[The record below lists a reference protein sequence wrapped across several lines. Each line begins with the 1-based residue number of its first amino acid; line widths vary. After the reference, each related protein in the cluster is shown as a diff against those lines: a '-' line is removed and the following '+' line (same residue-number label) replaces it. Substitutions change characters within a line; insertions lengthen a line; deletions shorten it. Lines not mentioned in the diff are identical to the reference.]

1 MWSNLLGYLNET
13 VAGSLVPIF
22 GERVTSLVGPLI
34 PLILNAGILLL
45 VILGLS
51 LSRKKIQLFDVYVL
65 VYIVGIL
72 AFWNPKVGS
81 VKARFLIPILPF
93 LYFYLIQGLKWL
105 FEKITKN
112 NLVNTARLTFA
123 ATGLIAI
130 LLVARNLQDWRS
142 PVSEQMTDLSAGADW
157 VAENV
162 PADAVLMV
170 NEPVPAYIQMRRQTV
185 GYPRA
190 LENIENYIV
199 DQGIDY
205 IIISPK
211 LQSPR
216 SLKLD
221 EDVVTQLL
229 PILNGDFNKFTVV
242 YHDSKLNITIYK
254 FEN

>member
-1 MWSNLLGYLNET
+1 MWTNLLGYLNET
-13 VAGSLVPIF
+13 VAGSLLPIF
-22 GERVTSLVGPLI
+22 GEKVTSLVGPII
-34 PLILNAGILLL
+34 PLILNVGVLLL
-45 VILGLS
+45 VIFGLS

-65 VYIVGIL
+65 IYIVGIL

-81 VKARFLIPILPF
+81 VKARFLIPIIPF
-93 LYFYLIQGLKWL
+93 LYFYLIHGLKWG
-105 FEKITKN
+105 FEKITKG
-112 NLVNTARLTFA
+112 NLTNSARLTLA
-123 ATGLIAI
+123 VTGLIAI
-130 LLVARNLQDWRS
+130 VLLARNLQDWRNPIS
-142 PVSEQMTDLSAGADW
+142 GQMTDLSAGADW

-170 NEPVPAYIQMRRQTV
+170 NEPVPAYVQMRRQTV

-190 LENIENYIV
+190 LENIESYIV

-205 IIISPK
+205 IIVSPK

-216 SLKLD
+216 SLGLD
-221 EDVVTQLL
+221 EDVATQLL

-242 YHDSKLNITIYK
+242 YHNSKHNVTIYR